1 MTTNSSQFGGKWTKE
16 KLDILEKYL
25 DSYTTAL
32 KNQKFDLVYIDAFAG
47 DGFINTVSDAESGTK
62 EFLEGS
68 VLRALNIE
76 DKPFDQLVFVE
87 QNPDRIERLEKLVE
101 EYSIHRVVEIKQADA
116 NDFLSTCGKFLKG
129 KRGVLFLDPFSTE
142 VSWQTIEKIAE
153 YESLDTWLLFP
164 VSAISRMLPKERRP
178 DEISKNL
185 VECLNKVYGD
195 ESWRELYTENPQQT
209 LFGEPGYERKP
220 GVDGLVRI
228 YKEKL
233 RSLLGQRFLEN
244 HRDLKNSRNST
255 LFAFMFF
262 VGNPKGIGPAVRI
275 AKHIL
280 DEI

>member
-1 MTTNSSQFGGKWTKE
+1 MTNSIRFGGEWTKQ
-16 KLDILEKYL
+16 KLNILEKYL

-32 KNQKFDLVYIDAFAG
+32 KYQTFDLVYIDAFAG
-47 DGFINTVSDAESGTK
+47 DGFINTVSGPESDTK

-68 VLRALNIE
+68 VLRALKID

-87 QNPDRIERLEKLVE
+87 KNPDRIERLETLVE
-101 EYSIHRVVEIKQADA
+101 ECSNHRVVKIEQADA
-116 NDFLSTCGKFLKG
+116 NDFLSRCDKFLRG

-142 VSWQTIEKIAE
+142 VSWQTIEKIAG

-164 VSAISRMLPKERRP
+164 VSAISRMLPREKRP
-178 DEISKNL
+178 DEISENL

-195 ESWRELYTENPQQT
+195 ESWRELYTESPQQT
-209 LFGEPGYERKP
+209 LFGEPGYERQP
-220 GVDGLVRI
+220 GIDGLVRI

-233 RSLLGQRFLEN
+233 RVLLGERFLEK
-244 HRDLKNSRNST
+244 HRDLKNSKNST

-262 VGNPKGIGPAVRI
+262 VGNPRGIGPAGRI
-275 AKHIL
+275 ANHIL